1 MTPATTVGEDRV
13 RARLIPALLVALVAF
28 AAAWI
33 ALLPGLAF
41 WDTGELQAVAPL
53 MGTAHPTGFPTYVL
67 LGWLASVILQPF
79 GEPALRMN
87 LFSAICVAVAAGV
100 TVDLVRKLTG
110 WTILGVA
117 AGIALA
123 LTPVTWAIA
132 THAEAHSLHLALIA
146 ILLWLLVSWD
156 ERVAAS
162 RHADHDRDEHRDRG
176 DPRDRGDRYLVAAA
190 VIFGLAVGNHSLT
203 LLLAIPVGLYVLAVD
218 PGIWRRGRLVL
229 GCVAALALTITLVYL
244 ELPLRAGPFRAG
256 LVYGTPNTWEGFRY
270 IVLAEQFQGSLSD
283 PFGTLPAK
291 VGDLVGRAVTQFG
304 ILAPLIPIGFV
315 VTAIRRPRYA
325 LLTGSAIVITCFF
338 NASYINADIS
348 RYYLVPVLIAW
359 TWLAILAAVAIEV
372 LAAMA
377 GEQPL
382 AGDDGA
388 VATDLDAADPEAT
401 DPAWAGPGPRAT
413 MLAVLFAFALLVPT
427 LVAAPDRYEAVD
439 ASGTRTAQTW
449 VDRALA
455 AMEPDAAVISWWSY
469 STPLWYAQRV
479 QGERPDITII
489 DDRTRLDE
497 NVCGLTG
504 TMPANG
510 CGLTDTIDANLGKR
524 PVYVIRLDQ
533 REVKQLAELYELEYI
548 DGADATGL
556 TRVIARKGA

>member
-1 MTPATTVGEDRV
+1 MTPASTVGDDRV
-13 RARLIPALLVALVAF
+13 RTRLLPALLVALVAF
-28 AAAWI
+28 AAAWF

-79 GEPALRMN
+79 GEPAFRMN

-110 WTILGVA
+110 WTVLGIA

-123 LTPVTWAIA
+123 LTPVVWAIA
-132 THAEAHSLHLALIA
+132 THAEAHSLHLALLS
-146 ILLWLLVSWD
+146 ILLWLLVTWD

-162 RHADHDRDEHRDRG
+162 LDADGDRG
-176 DPRDRGDRYLVAAA
+176 HRGDRYLVAAA
-190 VIFGLAVGNHSLT
+190 IVFGLAVGNHSLT

-244 ELPLRAGPFRAG
+244 ELPLRAGPFRAA
-256 LVYGTPNTWEGFRY
+256 LVYGTPNTWDGFRY

-283 PFGTLPAK
+283 PFGNLPAK
-291 VGDLVGRAVTQFG
+291 VGDLVARTVTQFG
-304 ILAPLIPIGFV
+304 ILAPLIPVAFV
-315 VTAIRRPRYA
+315 VTALRRPRYA
-325 LLTGSAIVITCFF
+325 LLTGSAIAITCFF
-338 NASYINADIS
+338 NASYINADIG
-348 RYYLVPVLIAW
+348 RYYLGPVLIAW
-359 TWLAILAAVAIEV
+359 TWLAILAAVAIEL
-372 LAAMA
+372 LASMA
-377 GEQPL
+377 GEEPL
-382 AGDDGA
+382 AADGSPDDA
-388 VATDLDAADPEAT
+388 DAETT
-401 DPAWAGPGPRAT
+401 DPAWARPGPRAA
-413 MLAVLFAFALLVPT
+413 MLAVIFAIALIVPT
-427 LVAAPDRYEAVD
+427 VVAAPDRYRAVD
-439 ASGTRTAQTW
+439 SSRRHDAQIW
-449 VDRALA
+449 VDRALTN
-455 AMEPDAAVISWWSY
+455 MEQDAVILSWWSY

-497 NVCGLTG
+497 DLGDLT
-504 TMPANG
+504 AA
-510 CGLTDTIDANLGKR
+510 IDANLGTR

-533 REVKQLAELYELEYI
+533 REVRLLAELYELDHI
-548 DGADATGL
+548 DGVDATGL